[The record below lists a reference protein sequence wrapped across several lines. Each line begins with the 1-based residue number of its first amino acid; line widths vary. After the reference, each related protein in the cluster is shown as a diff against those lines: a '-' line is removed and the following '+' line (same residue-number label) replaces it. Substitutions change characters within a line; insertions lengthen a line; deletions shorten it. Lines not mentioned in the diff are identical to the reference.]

1 MYYVRSH
8 VTKYFHIFFPDI
20 SYFYQ
25 AVRERYE
32 RGEGGREGERERE
45 LVGGVLGNIHAES
58 KLGNGSPKYSK
69 RCQAHGRRHVL
80 VNKVK
85 IMDNNKVVDIN

>member
-45 LVGGVLGNIHAES
+45 LVGGVLGDLLE
-58 KLGNGSPKYSK
+58 
-69 RCQAHGRRHVL
+69 VL
-80 VNKVK
+80 LPTALVALEHLQEE
-85 IMDNNKVVDIN
+85 IYRSC

>member
-45 LVGGVLGNIHAES
+45 LVGGVLGDLLE
-58 KLGNGSPKYSK
+58 
-69 RCQAHGRRHVL
+69 VL
-80 VNKVK
+80 LPIALVALEHLQEE
-85 IMDNNKVVDIN
+85 IYRSC